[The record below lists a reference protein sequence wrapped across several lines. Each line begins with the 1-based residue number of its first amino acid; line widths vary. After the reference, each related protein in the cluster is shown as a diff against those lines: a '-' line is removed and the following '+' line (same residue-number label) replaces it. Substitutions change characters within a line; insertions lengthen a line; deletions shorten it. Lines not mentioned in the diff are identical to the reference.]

1 MRPRFEFSL
10 HTIASGDVRAGV
22 DPTLSLMGS
31 QGWEIRG
38 IAAIAGGGL
47 EVALQRPLDEASALP
62 DEMTLAAS
70 LEGPITTRDLETS
83 GEASP

>member
-1 MRPRFEFSL
+1 MRPRFEFAL

-22 DPTLSLMGS
+22 DPTLSLMGAE
-31 QGWEIRG
+31 GWEIRG

-47 EVALQRPLDEASALP
+47 EVALQRAVHEVTGLP

-70 LEGPITTRDLETS
+70 LQEPLSTREL
-83 GEASP
+83 